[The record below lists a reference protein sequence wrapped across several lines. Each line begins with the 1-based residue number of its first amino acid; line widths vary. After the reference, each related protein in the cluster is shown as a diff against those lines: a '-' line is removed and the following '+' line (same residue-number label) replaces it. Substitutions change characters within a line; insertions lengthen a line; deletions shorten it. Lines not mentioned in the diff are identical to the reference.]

1 MFAGSRR
8 AEQLSLR
15 SQQRVVAT
23 AEQGATCSP
32 LDHNAGKTRR
42 RERVCFPGGAS
53 IKALLC
59 IDARCTRQYDV
70 FLVDGPSIS
79 LGS

>member
-1 MFAGSRR
+1 LDLSCEENAVLSKWLLVVLLISNAGEARRR
-8 AEQLSLR
+8 AGYIDVR
-15 SQQRVVAT
+15 
-23 AEQGATCSP
+23 
-32 LDHNAGKTRR
+32 
-42 RERVCFPGGAS
+42 FPDGAS
-53 IKALLC
+53 IKALVC